1 MLFTTTCQMMR
12 TLKTKGKKIYWRF
25 DCHHHRRRRRADE
38 MSSATSAFS
47 PLSGGYLLIVLSEPH
62 SEQHKQILLEHL
74 AKGQFKSFFLLFKFL
89 LFNYICTYL
98 LDYYWTKWTVTF
110 KLYRIINNE
119 LIFVKSFTQ
128 VSIVATAIIN
138 VERERTAAGQLS
150 SCALH
155 SNGFSFRRN
164 VFFFCFLY
172 LFFSGRCLFY
182 VFGCLCTHPL
192 FF

>member
-1 MLFTTTCQMMR
+1 M
-12 TLKTKGKKIYWRF
+12 
-25 DCHHHRRRRRADE
+25 
-38 MSSATSAFS
+38 
-47 PLSGGYLLIVLSEPH
+47 
-62 SEQHKQILLEHL
+62 
-74 AKGQFKSFFLLFKFL
+74 
-89 LFNYICTYL
+89 
-98 LDYYWTKWTVTF
+98 TF

-192 FF
+192 FFLKIFNKKYYFVFFEVGVIDTSSSSCLPRFNHQKSSHHRNILHETVRRRERERDRRDRRIITCRRVESRSKARSKLAFSTALDQVY